1 MSRIS
6 YVAHTSS
13 PGVDAC
19 VGLPQDWYG
28 KVMQKNEPVSE
39 MSNLTSWSTCK
50 SHKWDLLYITYE
62 RDCGVFYLCVCIEC
76 VCARC
81 RQVFAC
87 ACAYV
92 FGRSSAHTSICA
104 FASITPCVRNS
115 ISLSLSKGL
124 RTHVRSNLRPSG
136 LFVLSRILRSDSPS
150 FDLPEASIA
159 ACRDVEVLYFSM
171 YVYTYNECACAHSYI
186 HIHSYVHTHTYTQT
200 RTKARTRA

>member
-1 MSRIS
+1 M
-6 YVAHTSS
+6 
-13 PGVDAC
+13 
-19 VGLPQDWYG
+19 
-28 KVMQKNEPVSE
+28 
-39 MSNLTSWSTCK
+39 TC
-50 SHKWDLLYITYE
+50 E
-62 RDCGVFYLCVCIEC
+62 RDCGGFYLRVCIEG

-87 ACAYV
+87 AWTYV

-115 ISLSLSKGL
+115 ISLSLSRGL

-159 ACRDVEVLYFSM
+159 AFREVEVFYFSM
-171 YVYTYNECACAHSYI
+171 YTYTYNACACAHSYI
-186 HIHSYVHTHTYTQT
+186 HIHSYIHTHTYTQT
-200 RTKARTRA
+200 CTKARTRA